1 MPSVKSGTRRPGRCW
16 QVRDWKTVRW
26 AIRWSYSPRPR
37 PVCVGV
43 RVPPS
48 GSWPPTRASPS
59 RRLAR
64 SPRWAT
70 TGSPAPYTRFT
81 RPWTAMLSSP
91 RRRVG
96 WRRRPTSSAR
106 GERGFSRRPSCAPS
120 SPQKASQVCLL
131 RVTSHARAVRVAFS
145 PSRTRSA
152 EVKPRPP
159 ACARLLR
166 RAGFS
171 SRSLRYFFVDL
182 LPHLRR
188 WSLDVQDGAPGHKD
202 GRGLRGSSHLDPQRS
217 VVLQKERSGYGF
229 WLALDQLGGFI
240 LIEVGAGHVSDEDP
254 VPQPLREYRRT
265 RRRFPFLFHLLPP
278 WRRDFRPKRRRSER
292 LPDSYRI
299 SMSIPALVTAA
310 APSPAGGSATTTS
323 VVTMRAPMEAAFW
336 SAERVTIAGSM
347 MPAWTRSS
355 YSPVRALKPRE
366 SSRPLTFSATMEPS
380 APALAAIWRMGSS
393 SARRTILAPV
403 LSSPSRV
410 SSKSP
415 TGL

>member
-145 PSRTRSA
+145 PSRRRSA

-159 ACARLLR
+159 AGARLLR
-166 RAGFS
+166 GACFS
-171 SRSLRYFFVDL
+171 SRSLRYFLVDL
-182 LPHLRR
+182 LSHLRR
-188 WSLDVQDGAPGHKD
+188 RSLHVQDSAPRHKD
-202 GRGLRGSSHLDPQRS
+202 GRGLRGSSHFDPQWS

-229 WLALDQLGGFI
+229 RLAPDQLGGFI
-240 LIEVGAGHVSDEDP
+240 LIEIGAGHVSDEDP
-254 VPQPLREYRRT
+254 VPQPLRKYRRT
-265 RRRFPFLFHLLPP
+265 RRRSPFLFHLLPP
-278 WRRDFRPKRRRSER
+278 WRRDIRPKRAALGEASR
-292 LPDSYRI
+292 LLQNI
-299 SMSIPALVTAA
+299 HVH
-310 APSPAGGSATTTS
+310 AGPGHG
-323 VVTMRAPMEAAFW
+323 RC
-336 SAERVTIAGSM
+336 AE
-347 MPAWTRSS
+347 
-355 YSPVRALKPRE
+355 
-366 SSRPLTFSATMEPS
+366 SRGRLGHHDIGRDDEGADGGGVLE
-380 APALAAIWRMGSS
+380 
-393 SARRTILAPV
+393 RRTGDHRRVYDASPDQILV
-403 LSSPSRV
+403 LA
-410 SSKSP
+410 
-415 TGL
+415 G